1 MSIRYRLF
9 NLLIIWQMMI
19 LVGWITPCISASAE
33 EIHVPMT
40 AENGWNITAS
50 SLEIQEAPGTDLEM
64 GVVIDWQNGYYSLST
79 DSDTIDVVSWWNDKA
94 SGYNDNSINGDR
106 TTFDRAADSL
116 QAAVRANMRVCITNG
131 VDEFDVIF
139 PNVLIGYETSS
150 AGIRWWFGQTQ
161 GQHTK
166 DSDEDDTV
174 LLQGIT
180 SDAGSIVYASVR
192 CDDTIN
198 NEILV
203 EQIAIIPEAR
213 EENHSVTDVTS
224 IIQSVATD
232 ASLIQLSGCSSTYE
246 NVVNHIQG
254 ATLYVADGGIQYSI
268 LTHSVKTA
276 TYAHILA
283 GAVDGSMTGYKSYGA
298 GWRHPGGIQV
308 IGDYLFVPTEEESQ
322 AYITVYDLRSL
333 VVGELRRVENILLTV
348 NHKAGSLGITQY
360 TDDNGDRYYLLA
372 VANSD
377 GENSVYYF
385 YISPIQLGI
394 ENAQFVSA
402 GSASI
407 NVDFQGLGLVEE
419 QDTGDVY
426 MVGLYSKSKVLTYED
441 YIYLYSLNCNTWNIE
456 DVILTRHIKSTG
468 TGITGV
474 HFRYGASVEVTDAGA
489 IVLTASERNIGM
501 SGKLTL
507 NTWR

>member
-1 MSIRYRLF
+1 M
-9 NLLIIWQMMI
+9 
-19 LVGWITPCISASAE
+19 
-33 EIHVPMT
+33 
-40 AENGWNITAS
+40 
-50 SLEIQEAPGTDLEM
+50 
-64 GVVIDWQNGYYSLST
+64 
-79 DSDTIDVVSWWNDKA
+79 
-94 SGYNDNSINGDR
+94 
-106 TTFDRAADSL
+106 
-116 QAAVRANMRVCITNG
+116 
-131 VDEFDVIF
+131 
-139 PNVLIGYETSS
+139 
-150 AGIRWWFGQTQ
+150 
-161 GQHTK
+161 
-166 DSDEDDTV
+166 
-174 LLQGIT
+174 
-180 SDAGSIVYASVR
+180 
-192 CDDTIN
+192 
-198 NEILV
+198 
-203 EQIAIIPEAR
+203 
-213 EENHSVTDVTS
+213 TDVTS

-348 NHKAGSLGITQY
+348 NHKACSLGITQY